1 MTPALWAGVALLGGL
16 GAVLRVLAL
25 ARPGGLL
32 RVNVAGALA
41 AGALA
46 GAAPG
51 PDVLVLAAGGLLGAL
66 TTFSTWMSDAA
77 RDPDPARVAFRL
89 AWPLALGLVAAA
101 LGRAV
106 GGVL

>member
-1 MTPALWAGVALLGGL
+1 MSSGLWAGVAALGGL
-16 GAVLRVLAL
+16 GAVLRLLAL

-32 RVNVAGALA
+32 GVNLAGALA
-41 AGALA
+41 AGVLV

-51 PDVLVLAAGGLLGAL
+51 PEALVLAGSGLLGAL
-66 TTFSTWMSDAA
+66 TTFSTWMSHAT
-77 RDPDPARVAFRL
+77 RDPGPARVAARL
-89 AWPLALGLVAAA
+89 TGPLALGLVAAA

>member
-1 MTPALWAGVALLGGL
+1 MSPGLWAGVAVLGGL

-32 RVNVAGALA
+32 AVNVAGALA
-41 AGALA
+41 AGVLA
-46 GAAPG
+46 GSASG
-51 PDVLVLAAGGLLGAL
+51 PDILVLAGGGLLGSL
-66 TTFSTWMSDAA
+66 TTFSTWMSEAT
-77 RDPDPARVAFRL
+77 RDPGPGRVAVRL
-89 AWPLALGLVAAA
+89 VVPLALGLVAAA

>member
-1 MTPALWAGVALLGGL
+1 VTPALWAGVALLGGL

-25 ARPGGLL
+25 AHPGGLL
-32 RVNVAGALA
+32 AVNVGGALA

-51 PDVLVLAAGGLLGAL
+51 PDALVLVGGGLLGAL
-66 TTFSTWMSDAA
+66 TTFSTWMSAAA
-77 RDPDPARVAFRL
+77 RDPDPAAVAARL
-89 AWPLALGLVAAA
+89 AWPLLLGLVATA